1 MHCLC
6 CHREL
11 LPEEEFVCIE
21 CLLGFP
27 LVNSEDEQNPLW
39 ARLSGQFPFEHATTL
54 AYYQHGDA
62 FTILPRK
69 AKYGGY
75 PHVNDFLARQLLS
88 KLEGSAWPYD
98 IDVIMPVPIHW
109 TKLLQRGYNQA
120 APIARAL
127 SRHWHIPEENS
138 CLKRVKGIRS
148 QTKTVEDMRSEILEG
163 VFALRHP
170 EKLKD
175 KHVLLVDDICTTGS
189 TLCACSKVLQEVPG
203 LRLSVLTLGM
213 TLSV

>member
-21 CLLGFP
+21 CLLTFP
-27 LVNSEDEQNPLW
+27 LVNSADEQNPLW
-39 ARLSGQFPFEHATTL
+39 ARLSGLFPFEHATTF

-69 AKYGGY
+69 AKYGGL
-75 PHVNDFLARQLLS
+75 PHVNEFLAKQLLMR
-88 KLEGSAWPYD
+88 LEGSGWPYD
-98 IDVIMPVPIHW
+98 IDAIVAVPIHW
-109 TKLLQRGYNQA
+109 TKLLKRGYNQV

-127 SRHWHIPEENS
+127 SKHWHIPEEGS
-138 CLKRVKGIRS
+138 CLKRVRAIRS
-148 QTKTVEDMRSEILEG
+148 QLKTAEVQRDEISEG
-163 VFALRHP
+163 VFKLRHP
-170 EKLKD
+170 ERLEG

-189 TLCACSKVLQEVPG
+189 TLSACSKVLLEVPG
-203 LRLSVLTLGM
+203 LRLSVLTIGM